1 VTILI
6 LGSALDPFCALLEE
20 EFVRRCVPSV
30 FLNEAELVG
39 RLRVLWHPG
48 DPTFP
53 ATLGTDPTAVRL
65 AEVSGVFFR
74 FAGALGFP
82 EKFAPR
88 DQQYVTSELVALFCA
103 LVQELPCPVVN
114 RPRHELWFKG
124 WIPEAELASLSTTG
138 TFCFRRAI
146 ITSDPDAAATFF
158 REHGE
163 MVFLPLSAPIPY
175 PIRTQRDLHRL
186 HRLMRTI
193 PVRLVE
199 AVEGEEFDCYVVG
212 PRTFVASRS
221 EGEPWPLPDAIRA
234 ECVRLAEHLGLAFAQ
249 FRFLRGRGGEVFALG
264 MEPYPTF
271 PAQDIALASELVGAL
286 ADELQRDTG

>member
-1 VTILI
+1 MTVLI
-6 LGSALDPFCALLEE
+6 LGSGLDPFCALLEE
-20 EFVRRCVPSV
+20 ECARRCIPSV

-39 RLRVLWHPG
+39 RLRVSWAPG
-48 DPTFP
+48 DLAFP
-53 ATLGTDPTAVRL
+53 ATLGTGPAALRL

-74 FAGALGFP
+74 FAGALTFPAGFTV
-82 EKFAPR
+82 R
-88 DQQYVTSELVALFCA
+88 DQQYITSELVALFCA

-124 WIPEAELASLSTTG
+124 WIPESELASSSAPG
-138 TFCFRRAI
+138 TFQFRKAI
-146 ITSDPDAAATFF
+146 VTSDPDTATTFF
-158 REHGE
+158 REHGG

-199 AVEGEEFDCYVVG
+199 AVEGEELDCYVVG
-212 PRTFVASRS
+212 PRTFVASQS
-221 EGEPWPLPDAIRA
+221 GGDPPSVPDAIRG
-234 ECVRLAEHLGLAFAQ
+234 ECVRLAAHLGLVFAQ
-249 FRFLRGRGGEVFALG
+249 LRLLRGRGGEVFALG
-264 MEPYPTF
+264 MELYPTF

-286 ADELQRDTG
+286 TDELQRDTR